1 MNETRKVKLTVVGL
15 ILKLVIYFFLS
26 WAIIPIFLAI
36 RDLIRYFTTH
46 LEFNDKHIHGKIGL
60 IRTQEMDMPL
70 KQVNGIYIKQGIIGH
85 LLNYGSLVISSNSLE
100 YRFDYIDNPKAVK
113 NDLMQRIDKC

>member
-15 ILKLVIYFFLS
+15 ILKLAIYFLF
-26 WAIIPIFLAI
+26 WFTIITLILAV

>member
-1 MNETRKVKLTVVGL
+1 MNETRKVKLTVIGL
-15 ILKLVIYFFLS
+15 ILKLVIYFLF
-26 WAIIPIFLAI
+26 WFTIITLILAV

>member
-15 ILKLVIYFFLS
+15 ILKLVIYFLF
-26 WAIIPIFLAI
+26 WFTIITLILAV
-36 RDLIRYFTTH
+36 RDLIRYFTTQ